1 MKKRIIIFLCA
12 VCLAGLTACGGK
24 EPGLQVEA
32 VTEPEEELQKEDDLN
47 GKNEEEPQKEDNL
60 SSVNEEEPQMED
72 ELNSG
77 NEENLE
83 GNVKSIGNEGVI
95 LSKTFTYEMDDG
107 QGLVAVSGVDE
118 NGEEVLITVNFSE
131 NTKYELRTVKN
142 SGVNGDSDVTKQ
154 EASFSDIKEGGSL
167 SLTGHYTV
175 EGKEFAAD
183 YVVIYNFV

>member
-1 MKKRIIIFLCA
+1 MIISKSEREKVMKKRIIIFLCA

-24 EPGLQVEA
+24 ESEVTVEA
-32 VTEPEEELQKEDDLN
+32 VTEPEEELQREDDLN
-47 GKNEEEPQKEDNL
+47 GK
-60 SSVNEEEPQMED
+60 
-72 ELNSG
+72 

-107 QGLVAVSGVDE
+107 QGLVAVSGTDE
-118 NGEEVLITVNFSE
+118 NGEEVLITVNISE

-154 EASFSDIKEGGSL
+154 EASFSDIKEGDSL

-175 EGKEFAAD
+175 EDKEFVAD

>member
-1 MKKRIIIFLCA
+1 MKKKVIIFLCA

-24 EPGLQVEA
+24 EPEITVEA
-32 VTEPEEELQKEDDLN
+32 VTEPEKEPQSESSLNNGNEEELQNEDSLSSRI
-47 GKNEEEPQKEDNL
+47 EEEPQREED
-60 SSVNEEEPQMED
+60 
-72 ELNSG
+72 LNSE

-83 GNVKSIGNEGVI
+83 GNVKSIENEGVI
-95 LSKTFTYEMDDG
+95 LSKTFTYEMDNG
-107 QGLVAVSGVDE
+107 QGLIAVSGADE

-142 SGVNGDSDVTKQ
+142 SGVNGDSDITKQ
-154 EASFSDIKEGGSL
+154 ETSFSDIKEGGSL

-175 EGKEFAAD
+175 EDKEFIAD

>member
-24 EPGLQVEA
+24 ESEVTVEA
-32 VTEPEEELQKEDDLN
+32 VTEPEEELQREDDLN
-47 GKNEEEPQKEDNL
+47 GK
-60 SSVNEEEPQMED
+60 
-72 ELNSG
+72 

-107 QGLVAVSGVDE
+107 QGLVAVSGTDE
-118 NGEEVLITVNFSE
+118 NGEEVLITVNISE

-154 EASFSDIKEGGSL
+154 EASFSDIKEGDSL

-175 EGKEFAAD
+175 EDKEFVAD